1 MNEADPLGGLIER
14 LQAAAAAVGAVPEEA
29 AALTAPL
36 LKLNVQDIMGTS
48 ALLDLA
54 PSTQAERVRLGY
66 TPNDP
71 LVRRGDLRD
80 SIESAA
86 VGPVAV
92 AGTNNPI
99 AEYQEFGTSTIPP
112 RPAFA
117 MGLQETT
124 FEAVEIAH
132 ELTVAALKA

>member
-14 LQAAAAAVGAVPEEA
+14 LKLAVAAVGAVPEEA
-29 AALTAPL
+29 AGITAPL
-36 LKLNVQDIMGTS
+36 LKLNIQDIMGTS

-54 PSTQAERVRLGY
+54 PSTQEERVRLGY

-71 LVRRGDLRD
+71 LVRSGGLRD
-80 SIESAA
+80 SIQSAA
-86 VGPVAV
+86 VGPVAM
-92 AGTNNPI
+92 AGSDDPI
-99 AEYQEFGTSTIPP
+99 AEWQELGTATIPP
-112 RPAFA
+112 RPAMA

-132 ELTVAALKA
+132 EMVKTALKA